1 MKLLDTLN
9 NIKDLKSLLDRKDKF
24 KVLKILVMLF
34 LSVGLEILGLS
45 LIAPIV
51 SLLQGVIY
59 QGPSL
64 FTIFDWDLHRL
75 KLEEL
80 LILILFVILVKNIF
94 QFYSNHY
101 QNKVGFFFQKKL
113 SKKTLNYYLNIDYLD
128 YLKIKTSDVLNDII
142 KVVNTVCQYTF
153 LPLFYLVTEVLLI
166 SGIFVYLLIFDFRT
180 TTFIGLFFGVSLIV
194 YNIIV
199 GKKILLLGEIV
210 MYNDAK
216 KIKRITESILSYIP
230 IKLGGYQSFFIKK
243 FDIPNKVV
251 TESLALQFS
260 LRQLPKFYFEFLL
273 YVFLLILV
281 IISYGT
287 DQQDFITK
295 IGVYIAS
302 LIKITPSLNRITGA
316 IQSIKFSQSSI
327 KRLVSFNLQKEVKR
341 SKEKVIFKKRLSV
354 EGVNYGY
361 KKEEKIFNNFSFS
374 IPKNS
379 IVGIIGESGV
389 GKSTLLNL
397 LLGNLLPQSGVIKI
411 DDLILSDK
419 NKFTWQKKIGY
430 VTQKIYLLD
439 EPIDK
444 NIAFGVPQD
453 EIDYNRIREVV
464 EMAKIS
470 TIFNQLNTTKECL
483 GENGNKLSG
492 GQVQRVGLARALYS
506 DPEILFFDE
515 FTSALDYETEK
526 NILIDI
532 QKLKLN
538 KTIVLISH
546 KKSVL
551 RFCDKVIDLNRK
563 NP

>member
-1 MKLLDTLN
+1 MKLFDTLN
-9 NIKDLKSLLDRKDKF
+9 NIRDLESLLDKKDKLKLF
-24 KVLKILVMLF
+24 KIVVMLF
-34 LSVGLEILGLS
+34 LSIVLEILGLS

-64 FTIFDWDLHRL
+64 FTIFDWDLNRL
-75 KLEEL
+75 KLKEL
-80 LILILFVILVKNIF
+80 LILIVFVILIKNVF

-101 QNKVGFFFQKKL
+101 QNKVGFYFQKKL
-113 SKKTLNYYLNIDYLD
+113 SKKTLNYYLNIHFLD
-128 YLKIKTSDVLNDII
+128 YIKLNTSDVLNDII

-180 TTFIGLFFGVSLIV
+180 TTFIGLFFGVSLIF

-199 GKKILLLGEIV
+199 GKKILILGEIV

-230 IKLGGYQSFFIKK
+230 IKLGGHQSFFIKK
-243 FDIPNKVV
+243 FDIPNKLV

-281 IISYGT
+281 IISYGK

-302 LIKITPSLNRITGA
+302 LVKTTPSLNRITGA

-327 KRLVSFNLQKEVKR
+327 KRLVSFNLQKEVK
-341 SKEKVIFKKRLSV
+341 STDEEITFKKGLFV
-354 EGVNYGY
+354 KGITFGY

-379 IVGIIGESGV
+379 MVGIIGESGV

-397 LLGNLLPQSGVIKI
+397 LLGNLFPQSGTIKI
-411 DDLILSDK
+411 DDLMLSDE

-430 VTQKIYLLD
+430 VTQKIYLMD

-444 NIAFGVPQD
+444 NIAFGVPQN
-453 EIDYNRIREVV
+453 EIDYDRIREVV
-464 EMAKIS
+464 KMAKILP
-470 TIFNQLNTTKECL
+470 IFNQLNTTKDCL

-492 GQVQRVGLARALYS
+492 GQVQRIGLARALYS

-526 NILIDI
+526 DILIDI

-551 RFCDKVIDLNRK
+551 KFCDNVIDLNQK
-563 NP
+563 NS